1 MSNKLSNNMV
11 KSILNQRA
19 RGMTLIE
26 LIVAIMIVGIGVGGV
41 MIAFTSAVRSSSDPV
56 LRKQMMAVAEGMM
69 EEIRRMPFAV
79 AAPAPSA
86 GCARKAFNDVR
97 DYNGYATT
105 GICDVNGTTILPGM
119 NVQVTV
125 ADAAELTDVAAADRL
140 KITVA
145 VTRGSDTVSLVGWR
159 TNFGKQQ
166 Q

>member
-1 MSNKLSNNMV
+1 MSNNMV

-26 LIVAIMIVGIGVGGV
+26 LIVAIMIIGIGVGGV

-56 LRKQMMAVAEGMM
+56 LQKQMMAVAEGMM

-86 GCARKAFNDVR
+86 GCARTTFNDVR
-97 DYNGYATT
+97 DYHGYATT